1 MTFYYRGPTE
11 RPAPIRSDFAIRF
24 ATTLALLAYPAGCL
38 VLLIT
43 PDATSESGQVFGEAL
58 WLVLLLT
65 ALGAF
70 VYIAPSYQQ
79 RIVGEQA
86 DRLDEFEL
94 QVRQR
99 AYAFSYR
106 AFSALSLIGLIYLA
120 LSFDIA
126 QSMGVSLWR
135 PVSSDHWNAIIW
147 GALLYAFVLPTAYIG
162 WTMKAP
168 LADSNQ
174 P

>member
-11 RPAPIRSDFAIRF
+11 RPAPIRSKFAIRF

-38 VLLIT
+38 VLLFT
-43 PDATSESGQVFGEAL
+43 LDAAEPGQVFGQAV

-70 VYIAPSYQQ
+70 AYIAPSYQQ
-79 RIVGEQA
+79 RIVGEQE

-94 QVRQR
+94 EMRQR

-120 LSFDIA
+120 LSFNIA
-126 QSMGVSLWR
+126 QSMGLSLWR
-135 PVSSDHWNAIIW
+135 PASSDHWNAIIW
-147 GALLYAFVLPTAYIG
+147 GVLLYAFVLPTAYIG

-168 LADSNQ
+168 RVDPEAS
-174 P
+174 

>member
-11 RPAPIRSDFAIRF
+11 RPAPIRSEFAIRF

-38 VLLIT
+38 VLLIA
-43 PDATSESGQVFGEAL
+43 PDATSEPGLVIGEVI
-58 WLVLLLT
+58 WLALLLT

-70 VYIAPSYQQ
+70 AYIAPSYQQ
-79 RIVGEQA
+79 RIVGEVA
-86 DRLDEFEL
+86 DQLDEFEL
-94 QVRQR
+94 QMRQR

-106 AFSALSLIGLIYLA
+106 VFAALSLIGLIYLA

-126 QSMGVSLWR
+126 QSLGVSLWR
-135 PVSSDHWNAIIW
+135 PASSDHWNAIIW
-147 GALLYAFVLPTAYIG
+147 GVLLYAFVLPTAYIG

-168 LADSNQ
+168 KNLDA
-174 P
+174 